1 MSTIYRTCAGIR
13 RRVKEQFL
21 PHRLKTLSTNNDA
34 TAVLIATPTHG
45 NLGDH
50 AIVRAEK
57 RFLADMGIV
66 TFEVERYQ
74 YERLRGR
81 IGKAVSPRNLIVID
95 GGGNVGTLWPEENDK
110 MNDIVVRFAG
120 NPVVIFPQTAFFE
133 DSPAGDECRQDVET
147 AYEKNPN
154 LVFFS
159 RDRKTYETIREVSPR
174 TTNLY
179 VPDIVLYLDESRDG
193 GAREGA
199 LLCLRDDKERVTDGR
214 SSAAI
219 RSALHAR
226 GLAVRET
233 STVISEPYR
242 IDASNRDAVL
252 QAKWDEFRS
261 AEVVVTDRLHG
272 MIFSAI
278 TGTPCV
284 ALDNVSRKVSQGYDW
299 IRHIP
304 SIRVASRAD
313 EVPGLLG
320 AVLEAGPRRYDRTPL
335 DSYYDQMETALRR
348 LVNKQFEGQ

>member
-1 MSTIYRTCAGIR
+1 MSTIYRTYSGIR
-13 RRVKEQFL
+13 RRIKEKFL
-21 PHRLKTLSTNNDA
+21 PKRLKTLCANNDA

-57 RFLADMGIV
+57 LLLADMGIA

-74 YERLRGR
+74 YERLRRQIGR
-81 IGKAVSPRNLIVID
+81 AVSPRDLIVID

-110 MNDIVVRFAG
+110 MNDVVVRFAG

-133 DSPAGDECRQDVET
+133 DSPAGDECRQGVAT
-147 AYEKNPN
+147 AYEENPN
-154 LVFFS
+154 LLFFS
-159 RDRKTYETIREVSPR
+159 RDRTTYETMREVSPG
-174 TTNLY
+174 TANLY
-179 VPDIVLYLDESRDG
+179 VPDIVLYLDESRAG

-199 LLCLRDDKERVTDGR
+199 LLCLRDDKERVTDGKA
-214 SSAAI
+214 SAAI
-219 RSALHAR
+219 RSALSAR

-233 STVISEPYR
+233 STVVSEPYR
-242 IDASNRDAVL
+242 VDASNRDAVL
-252 QAKWDEFRS
+252 QKKWDEFRS

-284 ALDNVSRKVSQGYDW
+284 ALDNVSRKVSQGYEW

-304 SIRVASRAD
+304 NIRVAASAD
-313 EVPGLLG
+313 EMPGLLD
-320 AVLEAGPRRYDRTPL
+320 AVLKAGPCRYDRAPL
-335 DSYYDQMETALRR
+335 DPYYDQMKAAIRR
-348 LVNKQFEGQ
+348 AID